1 MVFTGDCATNYI
13 EVESIALMDGIKIC
27 SGSFSYLE
35 THDYEVYIKFVK
47 VSLQKWV
54 NDKTLLF
61 IGHRGL
67 VGHIWKVS
75 VRMNSW

>member
-47 VSLQKWV
+47 VSLQKESKW
-54 NDKTLLF
+54 
-61 IGHRGL
+61 
-67 VGHIWKVS
+67 
-75 VRMNSW
+75 